1 MHDDTQAPAAAGE
14 VWHAQPAH
22 TVLAALQT
30 LFKTTPL
37 DAAAWALIA
46 GLGIAKFLAVE
57 AEKAVLRRCGVRRL

>member
-1 MHDDTQAPAAAGE
+1 
-14 VWHAQPAH
+14 
-22 TVLAALQT
+22 